1 MEVRYQGVQIHPS
14 QLVPGCIITK
24 DVFGKTNRPLI
35 YKNTVIKAI
44 HKQVL
49 DRFLITEV
57 EVAPKMAS
65 GEVFQ
70 PEPLEESKQVHP
82 SFDESSLPVPFK
94 KHYLHA
100 VQIYKG
106 WFAEWQ
112 AGASLDIGAIRDLFV
127 PLLKQLDNQSR
138 KDILLLPHYSSK
150 QDYFYHHAV
159 STAFIAAF
167 LGERLGMNQ
176 GEWLQLGLAGLLSD
190 AGMAKLNESTLMK
203 DTELTKEEY
212 QDIKKHPI
220 YSYRMVENISAL
232 SKAAKLGVLQH
243 HERLDGSG
251 YPLGTHK
258 KKTHLFARIIAVSD
272 MYHAMT
278 TDRLYRSKQSPFLV
292 MELMIKEQFGR
303 LDHTVVQAFV
313 KSMTNYATGTKVKI
327 SDGQK
332 GEIVFT
338 EASQP
343 TRPIIRLDSGEI
355 INLTETQNL
364 YIREI
369 LT

>member
-1 MEVRYQGVQIHPS
+1 MQVHPS
-14 QLVPGCIITK
+14 QLVHGCIITK

-35 YKNTVIKAI
+35 SKNTVVKAI

-49 DRFLITEV
+49 DRFLIKEV
-57 EVAPKMAS
+57 EVAPKLFS

-70 PEPLEESKQVHP
+70 PEPLDETEKGHP
-82 SFDESSLPVPFK
+82 SLDESSLPVTFK
-94 KHYLHA
+94 EQYLQA

-112 AGASLDIGAIRDLFV
+112 AGASLDIGAIRKLFV
-127 PLLKQLDNQSR
+127 PLLKQLIHQSR

-167 LGERLGMNQ
+167 LGERMGMNQ

-190 AGMAKLNESTLMK
+190 AGMAKLNESTQMK
-203 DTELTKEEY
+203 DTVLTQVEY
-212 QDIKKHPI
+212 QEIKKHPI

-278 TDRLYRSKQSPFLV
+278 TDRLYQSKQSPFLV
-292 MELMIKEQFGR
+292 MELMMKEQFGR
-303 LDHTVVQAFV
+303 FDHTVVQAFV
-313 KSMTNYATGTKVKI
+313 KSMTNYTTGTKVKL
-327 SDGQK
+327 SDGQI

-338 EASQP
+338 EASRP
-343 TRPIIRLDSGEI
+343 TRPMVRLDSGEI
-355 INLTETQNL
+355 INLTEMEDL